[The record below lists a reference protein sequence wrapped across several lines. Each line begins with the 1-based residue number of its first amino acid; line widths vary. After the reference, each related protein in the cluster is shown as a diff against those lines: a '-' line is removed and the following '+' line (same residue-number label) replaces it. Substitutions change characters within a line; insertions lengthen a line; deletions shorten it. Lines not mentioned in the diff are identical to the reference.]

1 MKTSNNT
8 RAIRAAFC
16 LAVVA
21 LSACTPTGNTTS
33 NTIHVDATTQDDSV
47 PSALWLQAEIAGQP
61 LINVFL
67 RDPNVNGDV
76 SIEVAPNA
84 VVKLTAVGTDNDS
97 GVRRIELAGLLS
109 QHKVVNGGW
118 KVQKNLMHTNFGGLT
133 QVPLTIPRDVPKTAR
148 FETTIDFGAL
158 TQDSDWVVV
167 HLAAVAESG
176 APPSSNSAAA
186 TSGLTLHFLRAGS
199 PPLPPR

>member
-1 MKTSNNT
+1 MKTSNNP
-8 RAIRAAFC
+8 RMIRLALCFAA
-16 LAVVA
+16 VA

-61 LINVFL
+61 LINVYL
-67 RDPNVNGDV
+67 RDPNVNGDI
-76 SIEVAPNA
+76 SIAVAPDA

-148 FETTIDFGAL
+148 FETAIDFGAL

-167 HLAAVAESG
+167 NVGAVAESG
-176 APPSSNSAAA
+176 AMPSARFEAA
-186 TSGLTLHFLRAGS
+186 TSGITLYFVRAGS